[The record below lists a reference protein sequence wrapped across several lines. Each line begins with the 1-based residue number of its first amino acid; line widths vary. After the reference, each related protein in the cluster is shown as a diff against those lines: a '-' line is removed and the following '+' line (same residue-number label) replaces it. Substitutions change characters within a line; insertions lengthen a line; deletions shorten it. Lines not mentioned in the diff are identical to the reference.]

1 MTVSRNAGKFA
12 VRLLSLIICILL
24 TTGISLSLFQ
34 KDVRADG
41 SVEVGVNQSDT
52 DSMII
57 YINSWSFDSNVSSI
71 DVVITLG
78 KNVEDGALSE
88 PWGNQSNLKSYTLAN
103 GGDQIKATVVP
114 NQWVAIAISSTNIG
128 GTSVS
133 LTSFSLNYSSTP
145 TPTPTPTP
153 SPTPKP
159 TATPTPTPTPKP
171 ANNNASSGSGSG
183 NSSSNETAAPAPDN
197 GGAAAAGGDA
207 PAPSETTAPAET
219 TAATGASETTETT
232 DPTETAESD
241 DTLTAGA
248 AQETVMSVVG
258 EVKDGESYDQT
269 VVLDETHE
277 DGSPVVM
284 GLNST
289 TQEQLSAEK
298 SKKQM
303 MTASFWIVLLILLA
317 GASYARYR
325 YLKEK
330 KGYKGS
336 EIAMNFIPG
345 TSDLIYAIGYHFNLP
360 GKGKEAAPAQ
370 SSDTHSSFNTASA
383 MKELKKMEAADT
395 KAASKPSTPSVPHK
409 RPKEL
414 SVNHAAAVAA
424 SKAAQDA
431 SKDKA
436 APAAPKATPAVTR
449 PAATKPSV
457 PSVPHKRPKEL
468 SVNHAAAVAAAKTAQ
483 EAPKAKETPAF
494 VPASSVKT
502 GSSLGSESAAAARE
516 RAEAAKEQLR
526 MRAEA
531 RRSKI
536 EEVKKEELQQRPPV
550 KRPASLSVNRAA
562 ATASTAA
569 TAATAAKDNTSRS
582 EADMQQTNSPFKP
595 LDRSAERAIYST
607 PGLKPRK
614 TVEDHQKIASAPDQL
629 GLGKAISTQK
639 PEAPYARSGKAPMW
653 AAPGT
658 GRVNPFKPSAEA
670 IAESAKETEPA
681 SPAQMAKTEHTS
693 IADQT
698 THRSAFFDRA
708 EKARTSAPASENKG
722 QMLGDTTRPAGK
734 GKAPHA
740 PTMGMSLEGKS
751 SSILNNGTAPTATK
765 PLPGFKP
772 VDGNK

>member
-1 MTVSRNAGKFA
+1 MTVSRNAGKLAIKFF
-12 VRLLSLIICILL
+12 SLILCIIL
-24 TTGISLSLFQ
+24 TTGISLSLLKQ
-34 KDVRADG
+34 DVSADG
-41 SVEVGVNQSDT
+41 TVTITSVESWPDGAN
-52 DSMII
+52 
-57 YINSWSFDSNVSSI
+57 INFKVSGYSSGTTVSFDINCGHSCEINGYNFGNGAGSCSKVDDQVISVSITGWGNDPNNQYQIQVVGTWSDDLTATISSVSS
-71 DVVITLG
+71 
-78 KNVEDGALSE
+78 NE
-88 PWGNQSNLKSYTLAN
+88 
-103 GGDQIKATVVP
+103 
-114 NQWVAIAISSTNIG
+114 
-128 GTSVS
+128 
-133 LTSFSLNYSSTP
+133 P
-145 TPTPTPTP
+145 TPT
-153 SPTPKP
+153 PTPKP
-159 TATPTPTPTPKP
+159 TATPTPKPTPKP
-171 ANNNASSGSGSG
+171 T
-183 NSSSNETAAPAPDN
+183 ETTAATQATTQATVAQTSAPAQTAADN
-197 GGAAAAGGDA
+197 SGGDAAPAAAAGGDA
-207 PAPSETTAPAET
+207 PAPSEATAATET
-219 TAATGASETTETT
+219 TATETSETT

-248 AQETVMSVVG
+248 TQETVMSVVG

-336 EIAMNFIPG
+336 EIALNFIPG

-360 GKGKEAAPAQ
+360 GKSKEAAPAQ

-383 MKELKKMEAADT
+383 MKELKKMEAADA

-424 SKAAQDA
+424 SKAAQEA
-431 SKDKA
+431 NKDKA
-436 APAAPKATPAVTR
+436 APAAPKAAPAATR

-457 PSVPHKRPKEL
+457 PSAPHKRPKEL

-494 VPASSVKT
+494 VPASSAKT

-562 ATASTAA
+562 ATAASTAE
-569 TAATAAKDNTSRS
+569 AATTAKENTARS
-582 EADMQQTNSPFKP
+582 EADVEPTNSPFKP
-595 LDRSAERAIYST
+595 LDRSAERAIYTT
-607 PGLKPRK
+607 PGLRPRK
-614 TVEDHQKIASAPDQL
+614 SAEDHQKMAAGANQL
-629 GLGKAISTQK
+629 GKGISAQR
-639 PEAPYARSGKAPMW
+639 PEAPYAKGGKAPMW

-658 GRVNPFKPSAEA
+658 GRFNPFKPAAEA
-670 IAESAKETEPA
+670 EAEPA
-681 SPAQMAKTEHTS
+681 QKPSVDEKKTEETAAHTS

-708 EKARTSAPASENKG
+708 EKARTSSPASENRG
-722 QMLGDTTRPAGK
+722 PALGDTTRPAGK

-740 PTMGMSLEGKS
+740 PTMGMNLEGKS

-772 VDGNK
+772 IGGDK

>member
-1 MTVSRNAGKFA
+1 MTVSRNAGKLA
-12 VRLLSLIICILL
+12 VRFLSFIVCVLIVITVLSL
-24 TTGISLSLFQ
+24 TKPVQSVS
-34 KDVRADG
+34 ADG
-41 SVEVGVNQSDT
+41 GMWSNAYNDGNPDQQVVQFGLWGYNPGDVVEVSIEVSKYDFYTTAGSDVT
-52 DSMII
+52 IKSYGGGNILAEVTYVDSSTTYKVTISDYNME
-57 YINSWSFDSNVSSI
+57 NVTVSSFSC
-71 DVVITLG
+71 TL
-78 KNVEDGALSE
+78 V
-88 PWGNQSNLKSYTLAN
+88 
-103 GGDQIKATVVP
+103 KA
-114 NQWVAIAISSTNIG
+114 A
-128 GTSVS
+128 
-133 LTSFSLNYSSTP
+133 STP

-171 ANNNASSGSGSG
+171 ANNNASSGSG
-183 NSSSNETAAPAPDN
+183 NSSSNEPAAPASDN
-197 GGAAAAGGDA
+197 GSAAAAGGDA
-207 PAPSETTAPAET
+207 PAPADTAAPAET
-219 TAATGASETTETT
+219 TAATETSETSETT

-248 AQETVMSVVG
+248 SQETVMSVVG

-284 GLNST
+284 GLNSK
-289 TQEQLSAEK
+289 TQEELSAEK

-336 EIAMNFIPG
+336 EIALNFIPG

-360 GKGKEAAPAQ
+360 GKSKEAAPAQ

-383 MKELKKMEAADT
+383 MKELKKMEAADA

-424 SKAAQDA
+424 SKAAQEA
-431 SKDKA
+431 NKDKA
-436 APAAPKATPAVTR
+436 APAAPKAAPAATR

-457 PSVPHKRPKEL
+457 PSAPHKRPKEL

-494 VPASSVKT
+494 VPASSAKT

-536 EEVKKEELQQRPPV
+536 EEVKREELQQRPPV
-550 KRPASLSVNRAA
+550 KRPASLSVNHAA
-562 ATASTAA
+562 ATAASTAE
-569 TAATAAKDNTSRS
+569 AATTAKENTARS
-582 EADMQQTNSPFKP
+582 EADVEPTNSPFKP
-595 LDRSAERAIYST
+595 LDRSAERAIYTT
-607 PGLKPRK
+607 PGLRPRK
-614 TVEDHQKIASAPDQL
+614 SAEDHQK
-629 GLGKAISTQK
+629 
-639 PEAPYARSGKAPMW
+639 M
-653 AAPGT
+653 AA
-658 GRVNPFKPSAEA
+658 
-670 IAESAKETEPA
+670 
-681 SPAQMAKTEHTS
+681 
-693 IADQT
+693 
-698 THRSAFFDRA
+698 
-708 EKARTSAPASENKG
+708 
-722 QMLGDTTRPAGK
+722 
-734 GKAPHA
+734 
-740 PTMGMSLEGKS
+740 
-751 SSILNNGTAPTATK
+751 
-765 PLPGFKP
+765 
-772 VDGNK
+772 GNQVLRFLQRHH